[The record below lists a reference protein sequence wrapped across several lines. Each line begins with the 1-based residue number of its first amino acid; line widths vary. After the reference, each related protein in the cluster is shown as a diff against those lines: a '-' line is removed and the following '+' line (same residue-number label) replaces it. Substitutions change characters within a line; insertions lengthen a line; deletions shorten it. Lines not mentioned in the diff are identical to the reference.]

1 MKKIIESLF
10 ALGML
15 FATVGC
21 DQDQIVAKF
30 DTSGEDAGTAY
41 FVKNA
46 VSENF
51 EASATGT
58 QTINLDLFRQDAA
71 GELTVGLTADALM
84 ISTFRSP

>member
-58 QTINLDLFRQDAA
+58 
-71 GELTVGLTADALM
+71 
-84 ISTFRSP
+84 

>member
-41 FVKNA
+41 FVKNRRPR
-46 VSENF
+46 
-51 EASATGT
+51 ASDPFGRCGSAP
-58 QTINLDLFRQDAA
+58 
-71 GELTVGLTADALM
+71 
-84 ISTFRSP
+84 S

>member
-51 EASATGT
+51 EPRRPVRRPS
-58 QTINLDLFRQDAA
+58 
-71 GELTVGLTADALM
+71 
-84 ISTFRSP
+84 ISTFSGRTPRAS